1 MNSVMSCTVIF
12 GLILIFFMTPKYNR
26 LNEERE
32 EKERQK
38 MIPGL
43 DSNRLYI
50 GQTVQNTYGSID
62 ETEGK
67 LLNTSDG
74 SNDFNVDFE

>member
-1 MNSVMSCTVIF
+1 
-12 GLILIFFMTPKYNR
+12 
-26 LNEERE
+26 
-32 EKERQK
+32 

-67 LLNTSDG
+67 LLNTSDV